1 MAGIALKRSIR
12 PCFHN
17 GPSGGV
23 IKIKRDLFRKNGSLK
38 KNYYYFIFIGGFC
51 VFNSI
56 CRGYHLDF
64 GDH

>member
-1 MAGIALKRSIR
+1 MAGISLKRSIK

-23 IKIKRDLFRKNGSLK
+23 IKIKKKFVPEKKGSLK
-38 KNYYYFIFIGGFC
+38 KNNYSIFIGEFC

-64 GDH
+64 GDR

>member
-1 MAGIALKRSIR
+1 M
-12 PCFHN
+12 
-17 GPSGGV
+17 
-23 IKIKRDLFRKNGSLK
+23 KIKRNLFRKIGSLK
-38 KNYYYFIFIGGFC
+38 KQIIIIFIGEVC